1 MAVGNTLLHRTGN
14 GTDALSGREKAI
26 LRVIGIDGAVG
37 GEWEKG
43 VFPQPAWR
51 YPKAEADLEIEAQR
65 DVNAQ
70 HGSRRRAF
78 LGGPHFLSLVPDRP
92 LPCHGNVPSTTA
104 RGR

>member
-1 MAVGNTLLHRTGN
+1 MAVGNTLLHRTGI

-43 VFPQPAWR
+43 VLPQPAWR

-65 DVNAQ
+65 DVNAG
-70 HGSRRRAF
+70 HGSRRRAS
-78 LGGPHFLSLVPDRP
+78 LGGSP
-92 LPCHGNVPSTTA
+92 LFESGP
-104 RGR
+104 